1 MTRLEA
7 DQTGQNRRQV
17 YLTNTAS
24 AYTYIHIYCVVCSAY
39 IYRVSEFQFECCC
52 LSVCPDVISMAENPQ
67 CKQEEA
73 MEFHRKLRHLLD
85 HCGYTLDTEDEE
97 PSLLIR

>member
-1 MTRLEA
+1 ML
-7 DQTGQNRRQV
+7 
-17 YLTNTAS
+17 L
-24 AYTYIHIYCVVCSAY
+24 
-39 IYRVSEFQFECCC
+39 F
-52 LSVCPDVISMAENPQ
+52 VCPDVISMAENPQ